1 MKSRTP
7 NTLDENNDGFAEER
21 GKGRRACRKCKRYS
35 RITPVSAD
43 TCRSLRTVL
52 NSYVRYLCSQK
63 PKEGETSLW
72 IDALAS
78 YL

>member
-1 MKSRTP
+1 MKTTTALLRRGVKEGE
-7 NTLDENNDGFAEER
+7 LAENVKGIH
-21 GKGRRACRKCKRYS
+21 GKS
-35 RITPVSAD
+35 PVSAD